1 MTIDEKEKCAEI
13 FEAFTGIETPSHR
26 WNETAGELL
35 AEMVDHIKNCSHGMG
50 LARSVWPSTSKVT
63 LFWLL
68 KIPYHI
74 IRNEIKMNIGYV
86 NRACLASGIVQYKD
100 AIRWELIK

>member
-50 LARSVWPSTSKVT
+50 LARSV
-63 LFWLL
+63 
-68 KIPYHI
+68 
-74 IRNEIKMNIGYV
+74 
-86 NRACLASGIVQYKD
+86 
-100 AIRWELIK
+100 